1 MPRHTLLAALL
12 LCLPTVLSGQSHP
25 LVGTWNVTVP
35 AGVRIDNGEPA
46 IIVAKGTLAVT
57 VVGDSLIGTL
67 NVEPPEG
74 LPARPASRLAA
85 RRASGPTTFVSVTQ
99 ATLNVNGSE
108 SQRSVTSTYIVE
120 SSDGDAF
127 KGTVTRIINGLES
140 PMSTPQ
146 PFNGTRVG
154 GAG

>member
-12 LCLPTVLSGQSHP
+12 LCLPAVLSGQSHP

-35 AGVRIDNGEPA
+35 AGVRIENGEPS

-57 VVGDSLIGTL
+57 AVGDSLIGTL

-85 RRASGPTTFVSVTQ
+85 KRASGPTTFVSLTQ
-99 ATLNVNGSE
+99 ATINVNGSE

-120 SSDGDAF
+120 SSGADAF
-127 KGTVTRIINGLES
+127 MGTVTRIIEGLES

-146 PFNGTRVG
+146 PFTGTRVG
-154 GAG
+154 RAG